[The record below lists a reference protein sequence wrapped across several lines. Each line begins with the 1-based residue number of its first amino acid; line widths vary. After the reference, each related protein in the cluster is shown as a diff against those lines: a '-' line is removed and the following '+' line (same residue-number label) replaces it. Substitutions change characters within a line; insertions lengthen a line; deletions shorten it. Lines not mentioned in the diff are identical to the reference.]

1 MNINDII
8 LYHKKYRGNK
18 IAFNSRKGVGKV
30 IEGIAMQVVQEQGG
44 LVILRDYDNF
54 PHCVSI
60 LTLEIAD
67 QEAGLLSSSV
77 FDEI

>member
-1 MNINDII
+1 MNIDDVI
-8 LYHKKYRGNK
+8 LYHRKYRGNK

-30 IEGIAMQVVQEQGG
+30 IEGIAVQVVKEQGG

-60 LTLEIAD
+60 LTLE
-67 QEAGLLSSSV
+67 
-77 FDEI
+77 EI